1 MKSSEDVANLRNKTI
16 RCINLPELL
25 ILIKIFQPY
34 RITAKRI
41 FMEDIKNQAE
51 SSATKDSISI
61 TPRDVLQRYDL
72 LEAHLDKLKPGE
84 YSVCINYKKKG
95 VVELRR
101 NPRPADHLN
110 VLEKVTK
117 EEKNT
122 KAALHRFAVEVRKV
136 YQSGITII
144 GKTHALKSFGKRIV
158 DAALCIK
165 KGENQYY
172 SCAAP
177 RQYYDKNALVYMKL
191 EQIENED
198 K

>member
-1 MKSSEDVANLRNKTI
+1 M
-16 RCINLPELL
+16 C
-25 ILIKIFQPY
+25 IFQPY
-34 RITAKRI
+34 RITVKRD
-41 FMEDIKNQAE
+41 FMENVKNQA
-51 SSATKDSISI
+51 SSYATKDSISI
-61 TPRDVLQRYDL
+61 APRDVLQRYDL

-84 YSVCINYKKKG
+84 YFVCINYKKKG
-95 VVELRR
+95 MVELRR
-101 NPRPADHLN
+101 NPRPADHLK

-158 DAALCIK
+158 DVALCIK
-165 KGENQYY
+165 EDKNQYY

-177 RQYYDKNALVYMKL
+177 RQYYDKNTLVYLKL
-191 EQIENED
+191 EQIENEN

>member
-1 MKSSEDVANLRNKTI
+1 
-16 RCINLPELL
+16 
-25 ILIKIFQPY
+25 
-34 RITAKRI
+34 
-41 FMEDIKNQAE
+41 MENVKNQAS

-61 TPRDVLQRYDL
+61 APCDVLQRYDL

-84 YSVCINYKKKG
+84 YFVCINYKKKG
-95 VVELRR
+95 IFELRR

-122 KAALHRFAVEVRKV
+122 KAAL
-136 YQSGITII
+136 
-144 GKTHALKSFGKRIV
+144 KSFGKRIV

-165 KGENQYY
+165 EANNQYY

-191 EQIENED
+191 EQIEDED

>member
-1 MKSSEDVANLRNKTI
+1 M
-16 RCINLPELL
+16 C
-25 ILIKIFQPY
+25 IFQPY
-34 RITAKRI
+34 RSTEKRI
-41 FMEDIKNQAE
+41 FMENVKNHA
-51 SSATKDSISI
+51 SSYATKDSISI

-95 VVELRR
+95 MVELRR
-101 NPRPADHLN
+101 NPRPADYLN

-122 KAALHRFAVEVRKV
+122 KAALHRFAVDVRKV
-136 YQSGITII
+136 YLSGITII

-165 KGENQYY
+165 EGENQYY
-172 SCAAP
+172 ACAAP
-177 RQYYDKNALVYMKL
+177 RQYYDKNTLVYMKL
-191 EQIENED
+191 EQIENEN